1 MTTYRHRRR
10 RTVHYCPLEPP
21 WSYPDVL
28 AAAVCVLVTGH
39 TEPGQRVLLAEPLG
53 GHHDEIVE
61 AILRL
66 GRGATT
72 VSNTS
77 GGGSANGTTGAL
89 IIGPRSAAA
98 QIARWTRRLT
108 PAGTLII
115 ITTTCGARQQC
126 SDSHRAFSDSVL
138 RRRAALAGLM
148 LVERLILVHQPP
160 SARPPRSRDQRLAV
174 AWGGHRPAHSEAHV
188 FQPINTDSPRRRPG
202 NGGQRGV

>member
-39 TEPGQRVLLAEPLG
+39 TAPGQRVLLAEPLD

-77 GGGSANGTTGAL
+77 DQTAGDL
-89 IIGPRSAAA
+89 IIGPRTATAH
-98 QIARWTRRLT
+98 IARWAHRLT
-108 PAGTLII
+108 PAGTLIVL
-115 ITTTCGARQQC
+115 TTSRDPRQQHDDSHSAV
-126 SDSHRAFSDSVL
+126 SDSAL

-148 LVERLILVHQPP
+148 LVERVILVNQPP
-160 SARPPRSRDQRLAV
+160 SARPPRGKDQRLAV
-174 AWGGHRPAHSEAHV
+174 TWGGHRPAHSEAHV
-188 FQPINTDSPRRRPG
+188 FQPVTADGPRRRPG
-202 NGGQRGV
+202 NGDQHRV